1 MCLFSKGSVQRLQ
14 GSTQKSPL
22 DTAVGRGSVCA
33 HGSVPC
39 NNFHMC
45 LKVGA
50 GAGEGVLRVVGRRKR
65 RKEKEKEEE
74 EEEEV
79 VVKEGRDCK

>member
-1 MCLFSKGSVQRLQ
+1 MPPVETG
-14 GSTQKSPL
+14 
-22 DTAVGRGSVCA
+22 AGRGSACA

-50 GAGEGVLRVVGRRKR
+50 GTGEGVLRVVGRRKR
-65 RKEKEKEEE
+65 RTKKRKKNEKK
-74 EEEEV
+74 
-79 VVKEGRDCK
+79 KKRRWW